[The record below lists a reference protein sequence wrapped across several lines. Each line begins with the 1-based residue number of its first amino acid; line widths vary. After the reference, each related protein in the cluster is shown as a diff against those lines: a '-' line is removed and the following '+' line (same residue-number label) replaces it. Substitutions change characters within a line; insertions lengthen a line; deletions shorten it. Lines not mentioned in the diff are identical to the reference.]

1 MRRTLLATTAV
12 LVATL
17 ALAGCTAGSGAS
29 TADQSGPAPALEGGA
44 GGGDFSSEG
53 GGAAEVAAGGTESGT
68 GSDAAAAAAERQ
80 VIITGD
86 VTITADDPI
95 AASREAVR
103 IVESA
108 GGRVDGRTE
117 YAPSAVEDGVAP
129 PDGDYAVDY
138 APGGSAGSATLE
150 LRIPADKLTA
160 TLDELEKLGRADQV
174 SLSTSDVTVESQDL
188 DARISALRASL
199 ERIQALVAKA
209 TTIDD
214 LIRLEGEVS
223 SRQAELESLEA
234 QQRFLGD
241 QVSMSTVTLYLRSES
256 DAPVRDPGDFW
267 SGLATGWAAFIGFW
281 AGLLV
286 VVGVLLPWIVTLALI
301 AGAVILVLRRRSRR
315 AAAAAPVARPTAD
328 EPSPQADEPI
338 SASSATP

>member
-1 MRRTLLATTAV
+1 MRRTLLASTAV

-17 ALAGCTAGSGAS
+17 ALAGCTASSGAS
-29 TADQSGPAPALEGGA
+29 TADQSGPAPALEGG
-44 GGGDFSSEG
+44 DFSSTQ
-53 GGAAEVAAGGTESGT
+53 GGTTQGGT
-68 GSDAAAAAAERQ
+68 TDSAAAAERQ
-80 VIITGD
+80 VIIAGD

-103 IVESA
+103 IVEAA

-117 YAPSAVEDGVAP
+117 YAPTAATGDGYGSDLPGADSSIGYV
-129 PDGDYAVDY
+129 
-138 APGGSAGSATLE
+138 PGGSAGSATLE

-188 DARISALRASL
+188 DARISALRSSL

-234 QQRFLGD
+234 QQRYLAD
-241 QVSMSTVTLYLRSES
+241 QVSMSTVTLYLRSGSEV
-256 DAPVRDPGDFW
+256 PPIDPGDFW
-267 SGLATGWAAFIGFW
+267 SGLATGWASFVGFW

-301 AGAVILVLRRRSRR
+301 AGAVILVLRRRRR
-315 AAAAAPVARPTAD
+315 VAAKTAASPAAAASP
-328 EPSPQADEPI
+328 PQADEPI

>member
-17 ALAGCTAGSGAS
+17 ALAGCSAGSGAS
-29 TADQSGPAPALEGGA
+29 TADQSGPAPAVEDGA
-44 GGGDFSSEG
+44 GGGDFSSDG
-53 GGAAEVAAGGTESGT
+53 GSAEVAASGT
-68 GSDAAAAAAERQ
+68 GSDAAAAERQ

-86 VTITADDPI
+86 VTITADDPV

-103 IVESA
+103 IVEAA
-108 GGRVDGRTE
+108 GGRIDGRTE
-117 YAPSAVEDGVAP
+117 YAPSAVEDGIAV
-129 PDGDYAVDY
+129 PDGDYPVDY

-150 LRIPADKLTA
+150 LRIPAEKLTA

-267 SGLATGWAAFIGFW
+267 SGLATGWAAFVGFW

-286 VVGVLLPWIVTLALI
+286 LVGVLLPWIVTLALV
-301 AGAVILVLRRRSRR
+301 AGAVILVLRRRRRR
-315 AAAAAPVARPTAD
+315 AAAATPAAPAAA
-328 EPSPQADEPI
+328 PQADEPI